1 MVSTVTSSTISTI
14 SSLSAMGLST
24 VLGVICVLAL
34 IALLTTKELASAG
47 QSGTS
52 KLVARYCDIGI
63 LPLAAAF
70 GVTVIIKVV
79 EILA

>member
-14 SSLSAMGLST
+14 STNAAGLTTAIGIIS
-24 VLGVICVLAL
+24 VLAL

-52 KLVARYCDIGI
+52 RLVAKYCDIGI
-63 LPLAAAF
+63 LPLTFAF
-70 GVTVIIKVV
+70 AVTVVVKVI

>member
-14 SSLSAMGLST
+14 STVTAMGLT
-24 VLGVICVLAL
+24 VGLGVVCVFAL

-47 QSGTS
+47 QTGNS
-52 KLVARYCDIGI
+52 KLIAKFCDIGI
-63 LPLAAAF
+63 LPLVVAF
-70 GVTVIIKVV
+70 GITVVVKVA

>member
-14 SSLSAMGLST
+14 STVTAMGLT
-24 VLGVICVLAL
+24 VGLGVVCVLAL

-47 QSGTS
+47 QTGNS
-52 KLVARYCDIGI
+52 KLVARFCDIGI
-63 LPLAAAF
+63 LPLVVAF
-70 GVTVIIKVV
+70 GITVVVKVA